1 MKKRYYIVIA
11 ALLFGASVAKAQD
24 HIKLD
29 LQKTIQLANDSS
41 LEAFRTQ
48 NMYLSGYWEYRT
60 YKANRLPSLTLNM
73 TPAEYNRD
81 ITKRYDSEKD
91 LDVYRSQQSFYAS
104 GNLAIQQNFDLTG
117 GTFYLQ
123 SQLGYMR
130 SFGGNKTTQFT
141 SVPIRLG
148 YSQSLV
154 GYNSFKWERK
164 IEPLKYEKVKKE
176 FVYNVE
182 AVSVQATTYFF
193 NLAMAQAEYNLAKEN
208 MVSSDTLY
216 SIGVQRQK
224 IAAISKADLLTLK
237 LDVVNARNTLQ
248 NKASALKRAMFSL
261 VSFLNLDKNTVIDI
275 DLPVRPQE
283 LVIPVDKALQMAHE
297 NNPQLLGLKQNVLEA
312 ERNVDKTKKES
323 RFNASVNA
331 SIGFN
336 QVADNFG
343 DVYHKPMQQDFVS
356 VIVSV
361 PLG

>member
-1 MKKRYYIVIA
+1 MKKRYYIVMA
-11 ALLFGASVAKAQD
+11 TLLLGVSVAKSQD

-81 ITKRYDSEKD
+81 ITKRYDSEND

-130 SFGGNKTTQFT
+130 SFGGSKSTQFT

-164 IEPLKYEKVKKE
+164 IEPLK
-176 FVYNVE
+176 
-182 AVSVQATTYFF
+182 S
-193 NLAMAQAEYNLAKEN
+193 
-208 MVSSDTLY
+208 TL
-216 SIGVQRQK
+216 S
-224 IAAISKADLLTLK
+224 
-237 LDVVNARNTLQ
+237 
-248 NKASALKRAMFSL
+248 
-261 VSFLNLDKNTVIDI
+261 TV
-275 DLPVRPQE
+275 
-283 LVIPVDKALQMAHE
+283 
-297 NNPQLLGLKQNVLEA
+297 
-312 ERNVDKTKKES
+312 
-323 RFNASVNA
+323 
-331 SIGFN
+331 
-336 QVADNFG
+336 
-343 DVYHKPMQQDFVS
+343 
-356 VIVSV
+356 
-361 PLG
+361 